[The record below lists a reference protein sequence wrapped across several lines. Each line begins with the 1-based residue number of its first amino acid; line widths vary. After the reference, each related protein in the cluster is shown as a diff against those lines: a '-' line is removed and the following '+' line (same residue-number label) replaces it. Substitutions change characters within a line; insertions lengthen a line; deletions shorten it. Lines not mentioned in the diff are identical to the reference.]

1 MHLFL
6 LEYIRGSSAQ
16 VVIALS
22 LGVVIDGDIR
32 MFAIHRVLFEIRE
45 AWFRLSIVLENALV
59 GVVSNRTL

>member
-1 MHLFL
+1 MHLFF

-32 MFAIHRVLFEIRE
+32 MFAMHRVLFEIRE
-45 AWFRLSIVLENALV
+45 AIPFVDCV
-59 GVVSNRTL
+59 GERPSWCG